1 MSAPIRLQA
10 RVDDYLAERRR
21 LGFQL
26 HSMDT
31 LLADFAKFIADQRH
45 SGPLTVELMVDWV
58 RRAKEGLGTPETWY
72 RRMATLRRFI
82 RYLQQFEPQT
92 EMPDESIFGSE
103 PGRVAPHIYREEE
116 IVDLLTA
123 ARKLGPGGSLRPAT
137 FETLFGLMAS
147 TGLRVSEAI
156 HLRDA
161 DVDLERGMLIVRETK
176 FAKSRQVPMHPS
188 TVDALARYR
197 RQRMLLVPTTAD
209 TPFLIGNRGRRLGQ
223 PLGHRQVHRVF
234 NSLRDSL
241 DWANRGAHA
250 APRLH
255 DLRHTFAVRRL
266 MRWHSEGADVDQ
278 MMLALSTYLGHT
290 KISHTYWYLSAVPEL
305 MALAGG
311 KFERFVDFEEID
323 DD

>member
-21 LGFQL
+21 LGFEL
-26 HSMDT
+26 HSLDT
-31 LLADFAKFIADQRH
+31 LLSDFAKFVADRH
-45 SGPLTVELMVDWV
+45 HHEPLSVELMVDWV
-58 RRAKEGLGTPETWY
+58 RMAKGGLGTPETWY

-82 RYLQQFEPQT
+82 RYLRQFEPQT
-92 EMPDESIFGSE
+92 EMPDESIFGPE

-116 IVDLLTA
+116 IVELLAA
-123 ARKLGPGGSLRPAT
+123 ARKVGPRGSLRPAT

-147 TGLRVSEAI
+147 TGLRVSEAL
-156 HLRDA
+156 HLSDG
-161 DVDLERGMLIVRETK
+161 DVDLKRAMLIVRQTK
-176 FAKSRQVPMHPS
+176 FAKSRQLPLHPS
-188 TVDALARYR
+188 TIEALARYR
-197 RQRMLLVPTTAD
+197 RQRMRQVPATAD
-209 TPFLIGNRGRRLGQ
+209 TAFFIGTRGQRLGQ
-223 PLGHRQVHRVF
+223 RLGDRQVHRVF
-234 NSLRDSL
+234 NVLRDQL
-241 DWANRGAHA
+241 HWVNRGAHA

-266 MRWHSEGADVDQ
+266 MRWHREGIDVDQ

-311 KFERFVDFEEID
+311 KFERFLDLTGAD
-323 DD
+323 DE